1 MTRDEV
7 FRIIKE
13 AREKGDRPDL
23 RDANLREADLRGSDL
38 HGANLS
44 GADLREADLHGANLH
59 GANLRGSDLH
69 GANLHGANLCVA
81 DLRGANLCE
90 ANLCEAKNIP
100 LHVYRQT
107 KVVPA
112 RGDIIGWKKCRY
124 GVIVKLSIPAKSR
137 RCNAT
142 TRKCRAE
149 YAEVLEVIGADIG
162 ISLYD
167 GKTEYRVGKIVR
179 CDKWDKNRW
188 NECSGGIHFFLTRE
202 EADEM
207 R

>member
-7 FRIIKE
+7 LRIIKE
-13 AREKGDRPDL
+13 AHEKCEP
-23 RDANLREADLRGSDL
+23 ANLRW
-38 HGANLS
+38 ANLS
-44 GADLREADLHGANLH
+44 CADLHWADLHWADLHGADLH
-59 GANLRGSDLH
+59 GADLYEANLSCADLH
-69 GANLHGANLCVA
+69 GADLHGADLHEANLHGA
-81 DLRGANLCE
+81 DLRG
-90 ANLCEAKNIP
+90 AKNIP
-100 LHVYRQT
+100 LNVYRQT

-112 RGDIIGWKKCRY
+112 RGDVVGWKKCLA
-124 GVIVKLSIPAKSR
+124 GVIVKLRIPAKSR

-162 ISLYD
+162 ISQYN
-167 GKTEYRVGKIVR
+167 GKTKYRVGEIVR

-202 EADEM
+202 DAEEWV
-207 R
+207 